1 MGSGNGLKFSL
12 KEPPIPWFVI
22 GFLAVGVIGSVGLI
36 PAIAKTW
43 LSNAS
48 VFLMVMAMAAM
59 GLNTQLGM
67 IKKAGMKVIYAG
79 LAGFGML
86 AVVSYTIIKVL
97 NI

>member
-1 MGSGNGLKFSL
+1 MTYSW

-22 GFLAVGVIGSVGLI
+22 GFLAVGVVGSIGLI
-36 PAIAKTW
+36 PAEAKNV

-67 IKKAGMKVIYAG
+67 IRKAGMRVIYAG

-86 AVVSYTIIKVL
+86 AATSYTIIRIL
-97 NI
+97 NIQ